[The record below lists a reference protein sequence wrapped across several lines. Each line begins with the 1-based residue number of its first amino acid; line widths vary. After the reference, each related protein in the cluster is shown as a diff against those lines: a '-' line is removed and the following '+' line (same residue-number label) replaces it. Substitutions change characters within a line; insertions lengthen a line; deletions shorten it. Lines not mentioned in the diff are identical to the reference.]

1 MVTTPAVAPEPQAPI
16 NHLGRIFG
24 ALFSPK
30 ATFEDIARRP
40 SWVAPIILLSILS
53 TGVAYF
59 LNTRMNWGSYIRQK
73 AEENARFAQLPE
85 EQKDRALAPQVKFA
99 PYFSYCFGV
108 IGPAIFALFFGL
120 VYWASF
126 NLFTGAGLKYSSS
139 FGIAAHATIPSA
151 ITSILAIITLALKS
165 PGDVDPE
172 HMVASSVSSFLGSD
186 APKWLVALG
195 NSLELSWIW
204 ILILFAIGFSA
215 ANPKKIKAAS
225 AFGVVFGLWLVWV
238 LLKVGW
244 AAI

>member
-30 ATFEDIARRP
+30 TTFEDIARQP

-59 LNTRMNWGSYIRQK
+59 LNARMNWGSYIRQK
-73 AEENARFAQLPE
+73 AEENSRFRFAQLPE

-126 NLFTGAGLKYSSS
+126 NLFTGAGLKYPLRLRLQRMPR
-139 FGIAAHATIPSA
+139 FHRPLLRYWPS
-151 ITSILAIITLALKS
+151 LR
-165 PGDVDPE
+165 
-172 HMVASSVSSFLGSD
+172 
-186 APKWLVALG
+186 WR
-195 NSLELSWIW
+195 
-204 ILILFAIGFSA
+204 
-215 ANPKKIKAAS
+215 
-225 AFGVVFGLWLVWV
+225 
-238 LLKVGW
+238 
-244 AAI
+244 